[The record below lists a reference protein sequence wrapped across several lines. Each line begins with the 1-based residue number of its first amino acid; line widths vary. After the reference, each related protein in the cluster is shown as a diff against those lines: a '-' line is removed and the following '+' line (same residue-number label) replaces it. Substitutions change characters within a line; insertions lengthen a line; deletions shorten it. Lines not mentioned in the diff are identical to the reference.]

1 MADIILVRSF
11 TQGEN
16 KRLVSLIE
24 NKKLSQVLE
33 FSEYVFKFQNSF

>member
-24 NKKLSQVLE
+24 NKKLNQVLE

>member
-24 NKKLSQVLE
+24 NKK
-33 FSEYVFKFQNSF
+33 FWAKC